1 MRRKINKVI
10 KDLRKASRTHA
21 KQANTLKGV
30 LKNAAENLLKAAKEN
45 TLSVCLHQKQLVCQK
60 DKGVLP
66 FLERDQKHK
75 VWVVNQRMLEHLQKE
90 KQW

>member
-30 LKNAAENLLKAAKEN
+30 LKNAAENLPKVAKEN
-45 TLSVCLHQKQLVCQK
+45 TLSVCLHQKQLA
-60 DKGVLP
+60 
-66 FLERDQKHK
+66 
-75 VWVVNQRMLEHLQKE
+75 
-90 KQW
+90 